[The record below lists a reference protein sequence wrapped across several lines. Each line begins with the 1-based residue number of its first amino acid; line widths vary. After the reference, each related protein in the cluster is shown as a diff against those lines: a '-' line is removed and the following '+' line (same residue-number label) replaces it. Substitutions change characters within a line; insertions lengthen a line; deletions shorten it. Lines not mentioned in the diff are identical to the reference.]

1 MQRRKFVIGAG
12 ALATGGAAAL
22 GTGAFSRVESHRS
35 VTIEVANDD
44 DAYLGMRPTS
54 SENSGNYVDWDE
66 NGHLEIDIADQPD
79 DGKGVNSNSITFFDE
94 MIEFTNQGKEDAEVC
109 IDTSG
114 LVSGGVVED
123 SGDDPNVEFYLNEG
137 YHDMDD
143 EDATIEQTASG
154 STGTDVDDH
163 LLECAEGSVN
173 LPLGKSIVVGLYVDT
188 RGVDVDYDDDE
199 SSGTLVE
206 GGITVLADVDEANT
220 PST

>member
-1 MQRRKFVIGAG
+1 MQRRKFVIGTG

-54 SENSGNYVDWDE
+54 SENSDNYVDWDD

-79 DGKGVNSNSITFFDE
+79 GDGVNSNSLTFFDE
-94 MIEFTNQGKEDAEVC
+94 MIEFTNQGKADAEIC

-114 LVSGGVVED
+114 LGPGDAVESGEA
-123 SGDDPNVEFYLNEG
+123 NVEFYLNEG
-137 YHDMDD
+137 YDEMND
-143 EDATIEQTASG
+143 EDVTIEQTASG
-154 STGTDVDDH
+154 STGTGVDDH
-163 LLECAEGSVN
+163 LLECDDGSVN

-188 RGVDVDYDDDE
+188 RSVDVDYE
-199 SSGTLVE
+199 EGENSGTLVD
-206 GGITVLADVDEANT
+206 GSITVLADVDEANT